1 VTPYN
6 HLLQA
11 PAVRE
16 FWNPLTSAGAMALNN
31 EITRQAAMIGYINDF
46 KLMMLLTLASLPLI
60 FLLSSP
66 RAAAR
71 SSEAVALD

>member
-1 VTPYN
+1 
-6 HLLQA
+6 
-11 PAVRE
+11 
-16 FWNPLTSAGAMALNN
+16 
-31 EITRQAAMIGYINDF
+31 
-46 KLMMLLTLASLPLI
+46 MLLTLASLPLI